1 MNPTIKSLSEE
12 SIKCFQSKKYKE
24 AAQGFRSC
32 ISALE
37 SSGDPLDLAEMRNN
51 LCVTLIQMGES
62 EEALQAVAGTDE
74 VFAKAGDGKRQGMA
88 LANQANALESL
99 NRYEEAITAYEKAR
113 DCLRASGEKK
123 LLAITLRSLS
133 DLQMKTGR
141 QYQAVATLQ
150 DAYEQNSDGK
160 LKNKFFSQGIK
171 QVIKKITGR

>member
-1 MNPTIKSLSEE
+1 MDPTIKSLSEE
-12 SIKCFQSKKYKE
+12 SIKNFQAKKFKE
-24 AAQGFRSC
+24 AAQGFSSC

-37 SSGDPLDLAEMRNN
+37 SSGDPLDLAEMKNN
-51 LCVTLIQMGES
+51 LCVVLIQMS
-62 EEALQAVAGTDE
+62 KAEEALAAVAGTDE
-74 VFAKAGDGKRQGMA
+74 VFAQAGDGKLQGMA

-99 NRYEEAITAYEKAR
+99 KRYDEAIAAYEKAR

-150 DAYEQNSDGK
+150 DAYEQNPDGK
-160 LKNKFFSQGIK
+160 IKNKFYSQGIK